1 MATTPPPIDP
11 GTLPVTGYQLTA
23 AMQAI
28 GQQIAD
34 ALAKTL
40 QAVPPTKSNLA
51 QRADYLEKRV
61 GELEEILYDPTNG
74 AMFRV
79 ANLEALVATLTSQM
93 TALKA
98 AAAAS
103 VPPVVP

>member
-23 AMQAI
+23 AMQTL

-40 QAVPPTKSNLA
+40 QAVPPTLSNLA
-51 QRADYLEKRV
+51 QRADYLEKR
-61 GELEEILYDPTNG
+61 GGDLEENLYHRTNG

-79 ANLEALVATLTSQM
+79 ANLETPEAALTAQM
-93 TALKA
+93 AALKA

>member
-11 GTLPVTGYQLTA
+11 GTLPVTGYQLTT

-40 QAVPPTKSNLA
+40 QAVPPTLSNLA
-51 QRADYLEKRV
+51 QRADYLERRTGDV
-61 GELEEILYDPTNG
+61 EERLFDPTNG
-74 AMFRV
+74 LLARV
-79 ANLEALVATLTSQM
+79 AVLEFLVATLTAQM
-93 TALKA
+93 AALKA
-98 AAAAS
+98 AAAP
-103 VPPVVP
+103 PPVTP